1 MLPKSLTSTK
11 FDDSISCQFSITKD
25 EKGGNILEGYVY
37 KEGLNAYYQ
46 QVYIGKFDEEYQKE
60 CFYPMK
66 MTEKSWKANWDEKYS
81 WCSIPL
87 SDLKT
92 EKSWKANWDEKYSW
106 CSIPLSDLKINK
118 KEELLKDGWKVYLEN
133 NGEVYWQNLSIE

>member
-11 FDDSISCQFSITKD
+11 FDNSISCKFSITKD

-87 SDLKT
+87 SDLK
-92 EKSWKANWDEKYSW
+92 
-106 CSIPLSDLKINK
+106 INK